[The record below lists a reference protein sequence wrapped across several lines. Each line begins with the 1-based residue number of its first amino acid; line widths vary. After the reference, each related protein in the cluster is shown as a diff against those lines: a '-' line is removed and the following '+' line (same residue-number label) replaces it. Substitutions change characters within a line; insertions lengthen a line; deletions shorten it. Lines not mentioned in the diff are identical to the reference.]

1 MILVAGGSGTLG
13 TRLPTLL
20 TDRGLDVRILSRNP
34 GKALPLVGG
43 YLKPVDEGVDGIDVA
58 TRQAVT
64 GVSGPPEGKD
74 GSA

>member
-34 GKALPLVGG
+34 GKALPLVGDRVQIVPG
-43 YLKPVDEGVDGIDVA
+43 DVRD
-58 TRQAVT
+58 TRR
-64 GVSGPPEGKD
+64 
-74 GSA
+74 